1 MEKNKSTSSQKAK
14 TPQKQEKPLRAKEG
28 MALAREKQAELIA
41 AGSTTKVYFKPG
53 VGLVYKKSEPKKGTY
68 LLTIPKSVKETIE
81 SAPLTQELKDKTYK
95 FIYILLVNAKKK
107 GGLYKQVGLPYTYL
121 FKALG
126 HDKKLVTDILEKSN
140 IIKCDYKF
148 TIGGRTG
155 KKSKCYFYNFL
166 YNEAYTQEEVVSAS
180 YTTESQ
186 TSLIGSEELTTWF
199 KEDFAQLNIP
209 TDELFSLAEERVAG
223 VSISDCKINDEIP
236 CKTIK
241 ITQIGT
247 YQVPRPKYYSKESAL
262 KIASDR
268 NRMLIL
274 DGDTGY
280 IMTESEY
287 LTFKRSQVRQSD
299 MDALTKIQKRYI
311 RATRNTTNNRLDT
324 TFTNLPNVYMDA
336 ICRANNLKTIDVVN
350 SQIAI
355 MDRVMPM
362 FDTEDRKQFST
373 IVRQGKFYEHIQE
386 LLNLKSRKEA
396 KTAAFEMMFSSHKNR
411 SENIIKLRKLLPNVM
426 EWIDGYKKKHGD
438 NQFAILLQ
446 KEESKIFIDG
456 LLPRIKQHSYLCFT
470 KHDSII
476 YKEENHEHILQITQ
490 QFFNEIGFN
499 CQVKVG

>member
-1 MEKNKSTSSQKAK
+1 MSKSTSSQKAK
-14 TPQKQEKPLRAKEG
+14 TPQKQEKPLKAKEG

-53 VGLVYKKSEPKKGTY
+53 VGLVYERKVTKKSH
-68 LLTIPKSVKETIE
+68 LTHLPESVKLKIE
-81 SAPLTQELKDKTYK
+81 NSDFSPKLKDKAYK
-95 FIYILLVNAKKK
+95 FLNILLNKAKKK
-107 GGLYKQVGLPYTYL
+107 GNLYSEVALSWRYLVGTFNQDYYPVV
-121 FKALG
+121 KG
-126 HDKKLVTDILEKSN
+126 LEKLE
-140 IIKCDYKF
+140 IIKCDYYKIMSNNG
-148 TIGGRTG
+148 TGRCYRYSFVYYSEYANE
-155 KKSKCYFYNFL
+155 KVSSVSFSSNNSKHEL
-166 YNEAYTQEEVVSAS
+166 
-180 YTTESQ
+180 ESE
-186 TSLIGSEELTTWF
+186 LLTTWF
-199 KEDFAQLNIP
+199 KEDFAQLDIP
-209 TDELFSLAEERVAG
+209 TDELFSLAEERIAG
-223 VSISDCKINDEIP
+223 VSIADCKINDEIP

-247 YQVPRPKYYSKESAL
+247 YQVPRPKYFSKESAL

-268 NRMLIL
+268 NRLLIL

-311 RATRNTTNNRLDT
+311 RASRNTTNNRLDT

-373 IVRQGKFYEHIQE
+373 IVREGKFYEYIQQ

-396 KTAAFEMMFSSHKNR
+396 KLASFEMMFSSHRNR

-456 LLPRIKQHSYLCFT
+456 LLPLIKQHNYLCFT

>member
-1 MEKNKSTSSQKAK
+1 MNKSTSSQKSK
-14 TPQKQEKPLRAKEG
+14 MPQKQAKPLSAKEG
-28 MALAREKQAELIA
+28 MVLAREKQAELIA

-53 VGLVYKKSEPKKGTY
+53 VGLVYKKGKPKKGTY

-81 SAPLTQELKDKTYK
+81 SAPLTQELKDKAYK
-95 FIYILLVNAKKK
+95 FIYILLANAKKK
-107 GGLYKQVGLPYTYL
+107 GGLYKQTGLPYTYL

-126 HDKKLVTDILEKSN
+126 RDKKLVTDFLEKSN

-148 TIGGRTG
+148 TIGSKTG
-155 KKSKCYFYNFL
+155 KKSKCYFYNFV
-166 YNEAYTQEEVVSAS
+166 YKETYRHEEVVCAS

-186 TSLIGSEELTTWF
+186 TSLIGSEEFVTWF
-199 KEDFAQLNIP
+199 KEDFAQLDIP
-209 TDELFSLAEERVAG
+209 MDELFSLAEERIAG
-223 VSISDCKINDEIP
+223 VSIADCKINDEIP
-236 CKTIK
+236 RKTIK
-241 ITQIGT
+241 ITHIGT

-268 NRMLIL
+268 NRLLIL
-274 DGDTGY
+274 DGNTGY

-287 LTFKRSQVRQSD
+287 LTFKRSQVRQFD

-311 RATRNTTNNRLDT
+311 RAARNTTNNRLDT

-355 MDRVMPM
+355 MDRVIPNMN
-362 FDTEDRKQFST
+362 TEDRKRFSI
-373 IVRQGKFYEHIQE
+373 IVRQGKFYEYIQQ
-386 LLNLKSRKEA
+386 LLNLKSRDEA
-396 KTAAFEMMFSSHKNR
+396 KTASFEMMFSSHKNR
-411 SENIIKLRKLLPNVM
+411 SENIMKLRKLFPTVM
-426 EWIDGYKKKHGD
+426 KWIDEYKKKHGD

-456 LLPRIKQHSYLCFT
+456 LLPRIKQHRYLCFT

-490 QFFNEIGFN
+490 QYFSEIGFN